1 MQILGP
7 EAPGLKIEMVAH
19 YRHLP
24 GPHISAA
31 LTRLALYDPE
41 KEVREDAL
49 HALVERPAAESNKTL
64 QDALRYTWAPVAQR
78 AADAIV
84 FLHRDELIPELI
96 NALDAPD
103 PAEPFETEVAGKQ
116 MTAVRELVKINHHRN
131 CLLCHA
137 PLDRPTSGGRALR
150 GTEPVG
156 PVPSPAEELPLSLS
170 VAYYEARDGS
180 TLARADVT
188 YLRQDFSI
196 MMEVENAKPWPKMQR
211 FDFLIRTRVLTGE
224 EITQLEKA
232 RMDRGPD
239 YVSPHR
245 QAVLSALRRL
255 TGLDAGVNAP
265 GWRQAVADR
274 AK

>member
-1 MQILGP
+1 MFAEIVLILAHADRLRINLDQLGERILKP
-7 EAPGLKIEMVAH
+7 PGDRDRSAQGHVEPRQFLRAKGRSGVDRSPGL
-19 YRHLP
+19 
-24 GPHISAA
+24 
-31 LTRLALYDPE
+31 
-41 KEVREDAL
+41 
-49 HALVERPAAESNKTL
+49 
-64 QDALRYTWAPVAQR
+64 
-78 AADAIV
+78 
-84 FLHRDELIPELI
+84 RDDDLGQLKLGVQPNE
-96 NALDAPD
+96 
-103 PAEPFETEVAGKQ
+103 
-116 MTAVRELVKINHHRN
+116 
-131 CLLCHA
+131 
-137 PLDRPTSGGRALR
+137 R